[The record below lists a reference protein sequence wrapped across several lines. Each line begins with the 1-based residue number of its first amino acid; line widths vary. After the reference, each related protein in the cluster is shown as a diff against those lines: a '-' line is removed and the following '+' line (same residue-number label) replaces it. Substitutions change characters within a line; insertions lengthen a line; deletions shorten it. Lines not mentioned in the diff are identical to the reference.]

1 MGGISAER
9 DRMNDRFSRG
19 ERREPS
25 FGYERGESRD
35 DGDMRLSPD
44 DRPTRFQRAAAPA
57 EPERQLRNP
66 PRRDK
71 RPAGGGGGGGKKR
84 GRRRRRSLFGG
95 LIYWSMVLGLW
106 CVIGVGGASLSVG
119 KGELVC
125 LMGLSGS
132 GKSTLVRLINRLLE
146 PSAGKVR
153 IDGGDILS
161 LRPKALRELRARR
174 IGMVFQSHALLAH
187 LSVRDNV
194 ALPLEILGAA
204 RTQREDRADELLGR
218 VGLEGLGDWRVDALS
233 GGMQQRVGLA
243 RALAADPDILL
254 MDEPFSALDPLIRHD
269 LQTKFRALSRE
280 RGKTT
285 VFVTHDVDEAFRI
298 ADRVVLMRAGRVV
311 QAGTAGELVSR
322 PADDYVRRF
331 VANAR
336 LPAARDDPPAKARAI
351 A

>member
-1 MGGISAER
+1 MIELEDVWKVFGTDEQAVLAEA
-9 DRMNDRFSRG
+9 
-19 ERREPS
+19 RRPA
-25 FGYERGESRD
+25 
-35 DGDMRLSPD
+35 PD
-44 DRPTRFQRAAAPA
+44 DAVLKRLRA
-57 EPERQLRNP
+57 
-66 PRRDK
+66 
-71 RPAGGGGGGGKKR
+71 
-84 GRRRRRSLFGG
+84 
-95 LIYWSMVLGLW
+95 
-106 CVIGVGGASLSVG
+106 VIGVGGASLSVE

-161 LRPKALRELRARR
+161 LGPRALRELRSRR

-194 ALPLEILGAA
+194 ALPLEIRGVA
-204 RTQREDRADELLGR
+204 RTRREDRADELLVR
-218 VGLEGLGDWRVDALS
+218 VGLDGLGDRRVAALS

-269 LQTKFRALSRE
+269 LQTQFMALSRDL
-280 RGKTT
+280 GKTT

-298 ADRVVLMRAGRVV
+298 ADRVVLMRAGRIV
-311 QAGTAGELVSR
+311 QTGTAPDLVAQ

-331 VANAR
+331 VQNAR
-336 LPAARDDPPAKARAI
+336 LPARAQDPIVKARAI

>member
-1 MGGISAER
+1 MIELEDVWKVFGTDERAVLAEA
-9 DRMNDRFSRG
+9 
-19 ERREPS
+19 RR
-25 FGYERGESRD
+25 
-35 DGDMRLSPD
+35 
-44 DRPTRFQRAAAPA
+44 A
-57 EPERQLRNP
+57 EPDAAVLKRLR
-66 PRRDK
+66 
-71 RPAGGGGGGGKKR
+71 A
-84 GRRRRRSLFGG
+84 
-95 LIYWSMVLGLW
+95 V
-106 CVIGVGGASLSVG
+106 VGVGGASLSVG

-132 GKSTLVRLINRLLE
+132 GKSTLVRLVNRLLE
-146 PSAGKVR
+146 PSAGTVR
-153 IDGGDILS
+153 IDGSDILA
-161 LRPKALRELRARR
+161 LGPKALRELRARR

-204 RTQREDRADELLGR
+204 RTEREDRADELLTR
-218 VGLEGLGDWRVDALS
+218 VGLEGLGDRRIDALS

-269 LQTKFRALSRE
+269 LQTQFMALSRE
-280 RGKTT
+280 LGKTT

-298 ADRVVLMRAGRVV
+298 ADRVVLMRAGSIV
-311 QAGTAGELVSR
+311 QAGTAAELANR

-331 VANAR
+331 IANAR
-336 LPAARDDPPAKARAI
+336 LPAAKDNPPAKARAI

>member
-1 MGGISAER
+1 MIELEDVWKVFGTDEQAVLAEA
-9 DRMNDRFSRG
+9 
-19 ERREPS
+19 RRS
-25 FGYERGESRD
+25 V
-35 DGDMRLSPD
+35 PD
-44 DRPTRFQRAAAPA
+44 DAVLKRLRA
-57 EPERQLRNP
+57 
-66 PRRDK
+66 
-71 RPAGGGGGGGKKR
+71 
-84 GRRRRRSLFGG
+84 
-95 LIYWSMVLGLW
+95 
-106 CVIGVGGASLSVG
+106 VIGVGGASLSVE

-161 LRPKALRELRARR
+161 LGPRALRELRSRR

-194 ALPLEILGAA
+194 ALPLEIRGVA
-204 RTQREDRADELLGR
+204 RTRREDRADELLVR
-218 VGLEGLGDWRVDALS
+218 VGLDGLGDRRVAALS

-269 LQTKFRALSRE
+269 LQTQFMALSRDL
-280 RGKTT
+280 GKTT

-298 ADRVVLMRAGRVV
+298 ADRVVLMRAGRIV
-311 QAGTAGELVSR
+311 QTGTAADLVAQ

-331 VANAR
+331 VQNAR
-336 LPAARDDPPAKARAI
+336 LPARAQDPIVKARAI

>member
-1 MGGISAER
+1 MIELEDVWKVFGTDEQAVLAEARRSA
-9 DRMNDRFSRG
+9 
-19 ERREPS
+19 
-25 FGYERGESRD
+25 
-35 DGDMRLSPD
+35 PD
-44 DRPTRFQRAAAPA
+44 DAVLKRLRA
-57 EPERQLRNP
+57 
-66 PRRDK
+66 
-71 RPAGGGGGGGKKR
+71 
-84 GRRRRRSLFGG
+84 
-95 LIYWSMVLGLW
+95 
-106 CVIGVGGASLSVG
+106 VIGVGGASLSVE

-161 LRPKALRELRARR
+161 LGPRALRELRSRR

-194 ALPLEILGAA
+194 ALPLEIRGVA
-204 RTQREDRADELLGR
+204 RTRREDRADELLVR
-218 VGLEGLGDWRVDALS
+218 VGLDGLGDRRVAALS

-269 LQTKFRALSRE
+269 LQTQFMALSRDL
-280 RGKTT
+280 GKTT

-298 ADRVVLMRAGRVV
+298 ADRVVLMRAGRIV
-311 QAGTAGELVSR
+311 QTGTAADLVAQ
-322 PADDYVRRF
+322 PVDDYVRRF
-331 VANAR
+331 VQNAR
-336 LPAARDDPPAKARAI
+336 LPARAQDPIVKARAI

>member
-1 MGGISAER
+1 MTLSTAAGSAAPQEGVASAPMVLFEGISKRFGDDANAFVALDGIDMAV
-9 DRMNDRFSRG
+9 DRG
-19 ERREPS
+19 AIT
-25 FGYERGESRD
+25 GII
-35 DGDMRLSPD
+35 
-44 DRPTRFQRAAAPA
+44 
-57 EPERQLRNP
+57 
-66 PRRDK
+66 
-71 RPAGGGGGGGKKR
+71 
-84 GRRRRRSLFGG
+84 GRS
-95 LIYWSMVLGLW
+95 
-106 CVIGVGGASLSVG
+106 GA
-119 KGELVC
+119 
-125 LMGLSGS
+125 
-132 GKSTLVRLINRLLE
+132 GKSTLIRLVNGLE
-146 PSAGKVR
+146 KASAGRVVV
-153 IDGGDILS
+153 DGTEVGGLNDAGLRS
-161 LRPKALRELRARR
+161 LRRE
-174 IGMVFQSHALLAH
+174 IGMIFQHFNLLSSRTAF
-187 LSVRDNV
+187 DNI

-269 LQTKFRALSRE
+269 LQTKFMALSRE
-280 RGKTT
+280 LGKTT

>member
-1 MGGISAER
+1 MIELEDVWKVFGTDEQAVLAEA
-9 DRMNDRFSRG
+9 
-19 ERREPS
+19 RRS
-25 FGYERGESRD
+25 V
-35 DGDMRLSPD
+35 PD
-44 DRPTRFQRAAAPA
+44 DAV
-57 EPERQLRNP
+57 L
-66 PRRDK
+66 K
-71 RPAGGGGGGGKKR
+71 RLCA
-84 GRRRRRSLFGG
+84 
-95 LIYWSMVLGLW
+95 
-106 CVIGVGGASLSVG
+106 VIGVGGASLSVE

-161 LRPKALRELRARR
+161 LGPRALRELRSRR

-194 ALPLEILGAA
+194 ALPLEIRGVA
-204 RTQREDRADELLGR
+204 RTRREDRADELLVR
-218 VGLEGLGDWRVDALS
+218 VGLDGLGDRRVAALS

-269 LQTKFRALSRE
+269 LQTQFMALSRDL
-280 RGKTT
+280 GKTT

-298 ADRVVLMRAGRVV
+298 ADRVVLMRAGRIV
-311 QAGTAGELVSR
+311 QTGTAADLVAQ

-331 VANAR
+331 VQNAR
-336 LPAARDDPPAKARAI
+336 LPARAQDPIVKARAI